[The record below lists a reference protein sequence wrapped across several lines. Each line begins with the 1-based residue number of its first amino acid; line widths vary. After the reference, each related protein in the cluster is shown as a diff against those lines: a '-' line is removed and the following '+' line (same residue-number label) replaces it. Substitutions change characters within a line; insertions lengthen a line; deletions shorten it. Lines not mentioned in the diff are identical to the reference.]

1 METNP
6 DFRHGLLPLRGDELT
21 ESQLT
26 VLLALGD
33 RGDEGLHDPELGL
46 RILIPLEGT
55 VSITSPHMRERN
67 EGVNPHV
74 SIKHTV

>member
-1 METNP
+1 MT
-6 DFRHGLLPLRGDELT
+6 
-21 ESQLT
+21 SQSM
-26 VLLALGD
+26 LLALGD

-67 EGVNPHV
+67 EGGNPHV
-74 SIKHTV
+74 SITHTVLFGDVCQ